1 MSIGLSELVLIL
13 IVVLLLF
20 GGKRIPELA
29 KALGKASYEYKKAK
43 EALENEAASFK
54 ETIEK
59 SIEQE
64 NDDKK
69 NNKERNTYCNG
80 FRRRADNAFG
90 SFAHYADA
98 MSVGIGH
105 YAFSVI
111 SVYACLS

>member
-13 IVVLLLF
+13 VVVLLLF

-43 EALENEAASFK
+43 EALENEASFK

-69 NNKERNTYCNG
+69 NNK
-80 FRRRADNAFG
+80 
-90 SFAHYADA
+90 
-98 MSVGIGH
+98 
-105 YAFSVI
+105 
-111 SVYACLS
+111 